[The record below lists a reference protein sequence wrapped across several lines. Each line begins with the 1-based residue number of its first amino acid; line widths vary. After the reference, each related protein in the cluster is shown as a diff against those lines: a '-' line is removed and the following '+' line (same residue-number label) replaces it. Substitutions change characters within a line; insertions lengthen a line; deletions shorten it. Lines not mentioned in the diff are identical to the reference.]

1 MKNQVQ
7 GLAETIDALQK
18 IGVEIDT
25 EELRA
30 DIRELARPV
39 IDTAKSLAPHDS
51 GQLASS
57 IGFITNSD
65 AKYKYT
71 VMIAPN
77 LRSEHGYLALW
88 YEFGGQS
95 ERFTKS
101 GAHRGRIPMQPFM
114 RPAFDMHKNRIS
126 EAINENIRKRIIDLA
141 KKHNISTK

>member
-1 MKNQVQ
+1 MKRIE
-7 GLAETIDALQK
+7 GLAQTINALQK

-25 EELRA
+25 EKLRT
-30 DIRELARPV
+30 DIRTLAQPV
-39 IDTAKSLAPHDS
+39 VDSAKSLAPHDS

-57 IGFITNSD
+57 IGFISNSD

-88 YEFGGQS
+88 YEFGGKA

-101 GAHRGRIPMQPFM
+101 GAHRGRIPMHPFM
-114 RPAFDMHKNRIS
+114 RPAFDMHKNRIA

>member
-25 EELRA
+25 EKLRA

-57 IGFITNSD
+57 IGFISNSD

-88 YEFGGQS
+88 YEFGG
-95 ERFTKS
+95 
-101 GAHRGRIPMQPFM
+101 
-114 RPAFDMHKNRIS
+114 
-126 EAINENIRKRIIDLA
+126 
-141 KKHNISTK
+141 

>member
-1 MKNQVQ
+1 MKNIQ

-25 EELRA
+25 EKLRS
-30 DIRELARPV
+30 DIRTISQPI
-39 IDTAKSLAPHDS
+39 IDTAKSLAPHNS

-57 IGFITNSD
+57 IGFISNSD

-88 YEFGGQS
+88 YEFGGKS

-101 GAHRGRIPMQPFM
+101 GAYRGRIPMKPFM
-114 RPAFDMHKNRIS
+114 RPAFDMHKNRIAQS
-126 EAINENIRKRIIDLA
+126 INENIKKRIIDLA